1 MIISQTLKFFML
13 GVAAI
18 AVLSAPAFADDRMAG
33 TPGGVNRPAVVKKE
47 KPDATEAQKKQEQEQ
62 AQTVKFTPPATS
74 LPKFSYKVLES
85 YGTLSDPLGT
95 TLGVDMWAGSSRST
109 IVKEIPN
116 LPTGY
121 TVATLQDMTL
131 RLLLTQADSGFI
143 NGDVAP
149 EKGNDLMTLR
159 LQKLLDIGAYKSAMD
174 LYTQIA
180 GEPYHEKLARVGIT
194 SMLYSGET
202 GLACLEF
209 RAVQKRMMDNAA
221 DMSADDTVWWTAMA
235 PICDAIQAR
244 MINPKADDFKIDE
257 AALGNSKILTQ
268 LLSRKDFKLS
278 ISEAEDF
285 AALNGLERSVLA
297 SLRRYDYNRLKLR
310 DVAAVDGAVL
320 MIMVED
326 PTMPARLRAPLMAEA
341 LRRGLVHTDRLV
353 ALYED
358 ATIDGGP
365 LGSVAQSWRSIKGA
379 SKATIDGT
387 LPGLMNFDA
396 RTPVAAYYPFAESL
410 SKASPEGF
418 SGRALDNGLR
428 VMMLAGVTPPERWV
442 KAWNAR
448 ESVSESLP
456 SESYEL
462 GAAIAVSGNNSR
474 LLDIFNGDAAK
485 ARFTTPESQKDKEIL
500 AVFSG
505 LGTENVLHNVG
516 APDAYE
522 KLFDLT
528 APNDYVMPSGGLLEQ
543 LGRAAEDQR
552 LGETVLIASV
562 ILNDMARAPD
572 KVHPGVVREV
582 LRSLVTV
589 GFKKE
594 AHDLAIA
601 VTLGLDEL
609 K

>member
-1 MIISQTLKFFML
+1 MIISRTFKIFML
-13 GVAAI
+13 GVAAMTVM
-18 AVLSAPAFADDRMAG
+18 ATPVFANDRMAG
-33 TPGGVNRPAVVKKE
+33 TQGGANRPAPVKTE
-47 KPDATEAQKKQEQEQ
+47 KPDTEAPKKQDQ
-62 AQTVKFTPPATS
+62 AQTVKFTPPPTS

-116 LPTGY
+116 LPTGH
-121 TVATLQDMTL
+121 TVATMQDMTL
-131 RLLLTQADSGFI
+131 RLLLTQADSTFI
-143 NGDVAP
+143 RADVAP

-180 GEPYHEKLARVGIT
+180 GEPYHEKLARAGIT
-194 SMLYSGET
+194 AMLYNGET

-209 RAVQKRMMDNAA
+209 RAVQKRMMDNPA
-221 DMSADDTVWWTAMA
+221 DMSADDMAWWTAMA
-235 PICDAIQAR
+235 PICGAIQAR

-257 AALGNSKILTQ
+257 TALGESKILTQ
-268 LLSRKDFKLS
+268 LLSRKDFKLG
-278 ISEAEDF
+278 IGDVEDF

-297 SLRRYDYNRLKLR
+297 GLRRYDYSRLKLR
-310 DVAAVDGAVL
+310 DVATVDGAVL

-341 LRRGLVHTDRLV
+341 LRRGLVHTDRLA
-353 ALYED
+353 ALYDD
-358 ATIDGGP
+358 AAIDAGP

-379 SKATIDGT
+379 PKATIDAT

-396 RTPVAAYYPFAESL
+396 RTPAAAYYPFAESL

-456 SESYEL
+456 PESYEL
-462 GAAIAVSGNNSR
+462 GAAMAVLGNNSR
-474 LLDIFNGDAAK
+474 LLDIFNSDAAK
-485 ARFTTPESQKDKEIL
+485 ARFATPESQKDKEIL

-505 LGTENVLHNVG
+505 LGLENALHNADKSG
-516 APDAYE
+516 AYE

-528 APNDYVMPSGGLLEQ
+528 APNDYVMPLGGLLEQ

-552 LGETVLIASV
+552 LGETVLLASV

-572 KVHPGVVREV
+572 KVHPGVIREV

-594 AHDLAIA
+594 AHDLALA
-601 VTLGLDEL
+601 VILGLDEL